1 MPQHHDH
8 SGRPATNSGLRQS
21 ERAHR
26 GHDHG
31 AMVADYKRRFWV
43 SVVLSVPV
51 LALSETIQMFVGLD
65 EPVFFAG
72 SDVVVLVLS
81 SIVYFYGAWP
91 FLKGIAAELRAR
103 RPGMMTLIAIAITAA
118 YVFSTLVVLGLP
130 GMPFFWELVTLID
143 APGSGANTESGWKK
157 G

>member
-1 MPQHHDH
+1 
-8 SGRPATNSGLRQS
+8 
-21 ERAHR
+21 
-26 GHDHG
+26 
-31 AMVADYKRRFWV
+31 MVADYKRRFWV

-143 APGSGANTESGWKK
+143 VMLLGHWIEMRSVMGASGALEALVARSRHG
-157 G
+157 